1 MDRTLVTTSDRVRRG
16 EPWTVEV
23 AMGSARHRWPVF
35 GLWFLCTIGLFA
47 VSLALG
53 GTKAQNAVSN
63 DDRAKYEAAHAY
75 DVFNAGGTK
84 DPSSVLYL
92 IVSSR
97 SSTVDDPQYAAAVA
111 KIVSQLGTA
120 KGTVNGQQVA
130 TFGDL
135 KNPLM
140 LPPGSNVISPDRTT
154 LRVVGEIKGDG
165 PEVESKLLPIPGLVA
180 QMRLENP
187 GFQIYALN
195 NTLAN
200 NEISTVINND
210 LDGSLRLTIP
220 LTFIILLV
228 AFGAVVA
235 AAVPLILAISS
246 LPAAFGVLGIY
257 TPTVGPGRP

>member
-1 MDRTLVTTSDRVRRG
+1 MVMVAAPGRARSTA
-16 EPWTVEV
+16 PWTVRV
-23 AMGSARHRWPVF
+23 AMWSARHRWPVIA
-35 GLWFLCTIGLFA
+35 GWFVCTLGLFV
-47 VSLALG
+47 VSMLMG

-63 DDRAKYEAAHAY
+63 DQSAKYEAAHAY

-120 KGTVNGQQVA
+120 KGTVSGQQVA

-135 KNPLM
+135 KNPLT

-165 PEVESKLLPIPGLVA
+165 PEVESKLVPIPGLVA
-180 QMRLENP
+180 QMRVENP

-200 NEISTVINND
+200 NEISTVRC
-210 LDGSLRLTIP
+210 G
-220 LTFIILLV
+220 
-228 AFGAVVA
+228 
-235 AAVPLILAISS
+235 
-246 LPAAFGVLGIY
+246 
-257 TPTVGPGRP
+257 